1 MKTKEE
7 KLVKTKEEKL
17 VKTKHKEE
25 KWHETECGPN

>member
-1 MKTKEE
+1 MKTKGE